1 MHVTLILERST
12 MPLNQGGAITL
23 AREHFKDFLEQ
34 RDEAI
39 IADDWIRGDNAKPSR
54 PKDTTT
60 EYRELE
66 ERAPTPWLGLVVT
79 SVAQSLYVEGHRP
92 KKGREDSEV
101 WRRLWQPNGMDS
113 RQIPIHRGALGHG
126 SAFVKAIEGE
136 QPLTG
141 KKMIQF
147 KGYDAMHMAAF
158 YQDAA
163 LDEYPMFAIAAE
175 VEAIEGEKGWR
186 VIVTDEEADYEL
198 LCKSADGQEGW
209 RYIDTRR
216 HAAGVPPVVRF
227 ANNLDLQGD
236 SRSDIAP
243 FIPLASRIDQD
254 TFDRL
259 VVQRFGSWRVRYIA
273 GMAKPSTDEMARL
286 QAMALRVED
295 LLVSPDPATKFG
307 TLDPTDLAGY
317 IAARDADIRDLA
329 AVTQTPPH
337 HLLGLSPNV
346 SAEGLVEA
354 QAGLMRKVD
363 ERKHLFGECW
373 ERVLRLGAHMSG
385 DLSEQAADFES
396 QMLWKDTES
405 RSLAQSADALGKLA
419 QMLGVP
425 VELLWERIPGWT
437 TKDSEDAKVLLEEQ
451 RREAMLMAELE
462 AGMADGAAAQG
473 SPPFGQGGPMGPSP
487 TKSSGA

>member
-1 MHVTLILERST
+1 MALKQSA
-12 MPLNQGGAITL
+12 AITL

-34 RDEAI
+34 RAEAQV
-39 IADDWIRGDNAKPSR
+39 ADDWIRGDNAKPSR
-54 PKDTTT
+54 PLQATQ

-66 ERAPTPWLGLVVT
+66 DRAPTPWLGLVVT

-101 WRRLWQPNGMDS
+101 WKKLWQPNGMDA
-113 RQIPIHRGALGHG
+113 RQIAVHRGALGHG
-126 SAFVKAIEGE
+126 VSFIKERRAKQA
-136 QPLTG
+136 LTG
-141 KKMIQF
+141 DEIIQF
-147 KGYDAMHMAAF
+147 KGCDAMRMAAF
-158 YQDAA
+158 YQDPSV
-163 LDEYPMFAIAAE
+163 DEYPMFTIEATPE
-175 VEAIEGEKGWR
+175 VIRGSLGWR
-186 VIVTDEEADYEL
+186 VWVMDEEAEYEL
-198 LCKSADGQEGW
+198 VCDSADGQEGW
-209 RYIDTRR
+209 SYVTHEYHR
-216 HAAGVPPVVRF
+216 AGVPPVVRF
-227 ANNLDLQGD
+227 ANNLDLEGA

-259 VVQRFGSWRVRYIA
+259 VVQRLGSWKVRYIA
-273 GMAKPSTDEMARL
+273 GMAKPSTEELARL

-295 LLVSPDPATKFG
+295 MLISPDKDTKFG

-363 ERKHLFGECW
+363 ERKHLFGESW
-373 ERVLRLGAHMSG
+373 ERVLRLGAHM
-385 DLSEQAADFES
+385 LNMPEATDFES

-419 QMLGVP
+419 QMLQVP

-437 TKDSEDAKVLLEEQ
+437 TKDSEDAKEILEKQAAEM
-451 RREAMLMAELE
+451 MLMAELE
-462 AGMADGAAAQG
+462 GGMTPPPG
-473 SPPFGQGGPMGPSP
+473 SPPFAAGAPGAPSP
-487 TKSSGA
+487 KKSSGA

>member
-1 MHVTLILERST
+1 MALK
-12 MPLNQGGAITL
+12 QGTAIAM
-23 AREHFKDFLEQ
+23 AREHFKEFLEQ
-34 RDEAI
+34 REEAQ
-39 IADDWIRGDNAKPSR
+39 IADDWIRGDNAKPSKPR
-54 PKDTTT
+54 ETTK
-60 EYRELE
+60 EYDELG

-92 KKGREDSEV
+92 KKGRDDSPV
-101 WRRLWQPNGMDS
+101 WKKLWQPNGMDA
-113 RQIPIHRGALGHG
+113 RQIAVHRGALGHG
-126 SAFVKAIEGE
+126 VSFVKAMEGK

-141 KKMIQF
+141 QSMVQF
-147 KGYDAMHMAAF
+147 KGFDAMHMAAF

-163 LDEYPMFAIAAE
+163 LDEYPMFTIAAE
-175 VEAIEGEKGWR
+175 VEIINGTKGWK
-186 VIVTDEEADYEL
+186 VTVTDEEADYNL
-198 LCKSADGQEGW
+198 LCKSADGQEDW
-209 RYIDTRR
+209 SFVDFKR
-216 HAAGVPPVVRF
+216 HSAGVPPIVRF
-227 ANNLDLQGD
+227 ANNLDLEGA

-273 GMAKPSTDEMARL
+273 GMAKPANDAEARL

-295 LLVSPDPATKFG
+295 LLVSPDAATKFG

-363 ERKHLFGECW
+363 ERKHLFGESW
-373 ERVLRLGAHMSG
+373 ERCLRLGAHMSG
-385 DLSEQAADFES
+385 LPEQAADFES

-419 QMLGVP
+419 QMLQVP

-437 TKDSEDAKVLLEEQ
+437 TKDSEDAKAILEKQ
-451 RREAMLMAELE
+451 AQEAMMMAELE
-462 AGMADGAAAQG
+462 AGMADGSAAAGGKG
-473 SPPFGQGGPMGPSP
+473 SPPFGQGGPKEPSP